1 MKTNIIA
8 KKRITVELPVC
19 STRIVSRR
27 TTRRKRDD
35 GDLTPEQY
43 KLQDEFLDFLRHLQS
58 YRNAHGCDSQECSF
72 LNTDKSREAVLHFL
86 GAIKV

>member
-1 MKTNIIA
+1 METNIIA

-19 STRIVSRR
+19 STRIVSSR

-35 GDLTPEQY
+35 LTPEQY
-43 KLQDEFLDFLRHLQS
+43 RLQDEFLDFLRHLQS
-58 YRNAHGCDSQECSF
+58 YRKAHGCDSQECSF